1 MRERLVDIPTP
12 SGAMDTFVVHPQEN
26 APFPAV
32 VVFMDVWGLRE
43 ELFDIARR
51 IATVGY
57 YCLVPNFYYR
67 QGKIRHEF
75 RDQDGRMISLDKLD
89 PQNQEIVLAPSRKLS
104 DAMVVDD
111 TGALLTFLEHGEPVR
126 NGAMGCIGYCM
137 GGRHVFRAA
146 ANFPQRFRA
155 SVSLHGTN
163 LVTERADSPHLAAK
177 NADGELYCGFGEKD
191 RFTPPATIKAIESAL
206 RGCKTK
212 FLYEVHSGADHGYA
226 LPDRDVY
233 DKLAASRDWELIFQM
248 FQRQIPCAS
257 EPGK

>member
-1 MRERLVDIPTP
+1 MKERLDDIPTP
-12 SGAMDTFVVHPQEN
+12 SGSMDTFIVHPQEQ

-75 RDQDGRMISLDKLD
+75 RDQDGRTISLDRLSQQD
-89 PQNQEIVLAPSRKLS
+89 QELVLAPSRKLS

-111 TGALLTFLEHGEPVR
+111 TGALLAFLDRGEPAR
-126 NGAMGCIGYCM
+126 AGAIGCIGYCM

-155 SVSLHGTN
+155 SISLHGTS
-163 LVTERADSPHLAAK
+163 LVTDQADSPHLAAK
-177 NADGELYCGFGEKD
+177 NADGEIYCGFGEKD
-191 RFTPPATIKAIESAL
+191 RFTPPATVQAVESAL
-206 RGCKTK
+206 RGCKVK
-212 FLYEVHSGADHGYA
+212 FSCEVHRGADHGYA

-233 DKLAASRDWELIFQM
+233 DKPAANRDWELIFRI
-248 FQRQIPCAS
+248 FQRGLTRARES
-257 EPGK
+257 GK